1 MRNYRDLVVWKR
13 SHAFTVRICDLTLRF
28 PKIEIFA
35 LASQMR
41 RSSSSIGMNLA
52 EGCGRQ
58 TDGEFARSIQIAMG
72 SASELEYQLLL
83 ARDLKYLL
91 ATEHVELESELI
103 EIRKMLNALY
113 QSVNKARFKSAAGG
127 TKS

>member
-1 MRNYRDLVVWKR
+1 MRDYKDLVVWQR
-13 SHAFTVRICDLTLRF
+13 SHRLTLQICKLTLRF
-28 PKIEIFA
+28 PKIEMFA

-58 TDGEFARSIQIAMG
+58 SEGEFARFIQIAMG

-83 ARDLKYLL
+83 ARDLKYLS
-91 ATEHVELESELI
+91 ESEHSKSAAELT
-103 EIRKMLNALY
+103 EIRKMLTALN
-113 QSVNKARFKSAAGG
+113 QTVMRKRFKTAAGG
-127 TKS
+127 AKG